1 LASTYPTNQELLV
14 KASLTAVVLCLSL
27 LQSAAFAAE
36 ANMPMQEKMQ
46 EMQAAMAAIKAE
58 QDPAIRVN
66 T

>member
-1 LASTYPTNQELLV
+1 M